1 MRWPFHHAVIGTVVK
16 LDTGVE
22 IHVKPTFA
30 DQSEPVM
37 ERGFDEEKGKRF
49 IKVFFNEEVGR

>member
-1 MRWPFHHAVIGTVVK
+1 
-16 LDTGVE
+16 
-22 IHVKPTFA
+22 
-30 DQSEPVM
+30 M